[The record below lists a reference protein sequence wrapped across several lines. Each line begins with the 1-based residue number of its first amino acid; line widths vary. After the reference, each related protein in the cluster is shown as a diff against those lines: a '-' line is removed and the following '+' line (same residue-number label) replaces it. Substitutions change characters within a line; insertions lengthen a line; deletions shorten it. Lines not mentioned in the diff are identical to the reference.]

1 MGEFWTNFWMSVV
14 AGVISGVIVSGAFY
28 VLAIRGQKR
37 DMALLRNL
45 HRITIQALENAKY
58 IEVTRDSQGNPIGI
72 KFRFEA
78 GTGVF
83 PTTGSTSEMA
93 VQPQRGGHGRDGT
106 WRTSGLLNLPIRL
119 CHRRKTQD
127 DGSGNTGKARQARPG
142 TPTDCSEANSV
153 RFR

>member
-28 VLAIRGQKR
+28 VLALRGQKR

-72 KFRFEA
+72 KFRLDA
-78 GTGVF
+78 GPGGYHEM
-83 PTTGSTSEMA
+83 GSNSEMA
-93 VQPQRGGHGRDGT
+93 VQPQVADTGGMGLGGT
-106 WRTSGLLNLPIRL
+106 APVKSAHPPVPPAEN
-119 CHRRKTQD
+119 
-127 DGSGNTGKARQARPG
+127 PG
-142 TPTDCSEANSV
+142 
-153 RFR
+153 